1 MYDRFGVE
9 FSSYLIAL
17 GLLAIP
23 YYFCF
28 DWIEQC
34 RTAYQEYIGSFHLDS
49 ENPDLQIRAAEPFP
63 EIEQTRRKIK
73 N

>member
-1 MYDRFGVE
+1 MYDRFGLE
-9 FSSYLIAL
+9 FSCYLIAL

-34 RTAYQEYIGSFHLDS
+34 RTAYKEYLGSFHLDS
-49 ENPDLQIRAAEPFP
+49 ENPDL
-63 EIEQTRRKIK
+63 
-73 N
+73 